1 MSDYYEITA
10 EVKVTLKAESLEE
23 AVDYATKELEELCSD
38 VKVLSA
44 I

>member
-1 MSDYYEITA
+1 MSYYEITA
-10 EVKVTLKAESLEE
+10 EVKVTLKAESLDE
-23 AVDYATKELEELCSD
+23 AVELATKELEEVCSD